1 MPVISLK
8 SVFSSQPCS
17 SGDSLHLVVV
27 VVMLEPLVKAQTK
40 SVRSEILASFFL
52 VESMDPCRSSFISL
66 LC

>member
-27 VVMLEPLVKAQTK
+27 VVVVMLEPLVKAQTK

-52 VESMDPCRSSFISL
+52 S
-66 LC
+66 